1 MADTKQCP
9 FCAEEIKIDAI
20 RCKHCGEDL
29 RAHTEKE
36 KKALKSIKDKQVS
49 SKVLVWAFIGLASI
63 LFWFITIPGV
73 LIWYLWKK
81 PEQRRKLKRY
91 LLNLTAALRRHWKIF
106 TPIAAVFF
114 LIVAVRAYNAPQA
127 AAIELS
133 DKYEFT
139 GDKVEIAGKA
149 SASCPCTLELSV
161 NGNPVQVEDGAFKT
175 TIDVPNGTDTGK
187 VEISTRVKGGRFN
200 PKIVETKAE
209 SAFQRK
215 IAPIDVTNTVLETS
229 DTKYELQLR
238 ALPVGVVTVE
248 GNDEQTI
255 TLNGNGSG
263 SILMAFNTVY
273 NAQTNKYMLT
283 AKADGYANG
292 MKEVEVKNLKYDEKR
307 VALDQEKEQKRLA
320 GEAGKKRI
328 QDLKDGMQQY
338 EGKGDVQIAVVKE
351 TFRSN
356 CLSYSC
362 VNSPKDYSYVR
373 VGVFVKNV
381 GNNVIHAN
389 PNYITIMDAQG
400 RAYTHESATYS
411 LGNYFDAVNL
421 QPGSYTD
428 GALAFILPRDQQDFI
443 LIYASSDGTVAK
455 KIYVP

>member
-9 FCAEEIKIDAI
+9 FCAEDIKIDAI

-36 KKALKSIKDKQVS
+36 KKAAKTIKDIRVS
-49 SKVLVWAFIGLASI
+49 SKVFVWAFIGLASI

-81 PEQRRKLKRY
+81 PEQRKKLKRY
-91 LLNLTAALRRHWKIF
+91 LLNLSAAVRRHWKIV

-139 GDKVEIAGKA
+139 GDRVEIAGKA
-149 SASCPCTLELSV
+149 SASCPCTLELFV

-187 VEISTRVKGGRFN
+187 VEIATRVTGGRFN
-200 PKIVETKAE
+200 PK

-215 IAPIDVTNTVLETS
+215 IAPIDVTNTVLETG
-229 DTKYELQLR
+229 DTKFELQLR
-238 ALPVGVVTVE
+238 GLPTSTVTVK
-248 GNDEQTI
+248 GKDEQTV
-255 TLNGNGSG
+255 TLSESGSG
-263 SILMAFNTVY
+263 SILMAFDTVY
-273 NAQTNKYMLT
+273 NAQTNKYTLT
-283 AKADGYANG
+283 VKANGYANG
-292 MKEVEVKNLKYDEKR
+292 TKEMEVKNLKYDEKR
-307 VALDQEKEQKRLA
+307 VAVDHEKEQKRLA
-320 GEAGKKRI
+320 AEAEKKRI

-338 EGKGDVQIAVVKE
+338 EGNGDIQIAVHKD
-351 TFRSN
+351 TLKSN

-362 VNSPKDYSYVR
+362 VNSPKDYAYVR

-389 PNYITIMDAQG
+389 PNHITIMDAQG

-428 GALAFILPRDQQDFI
+428 GALAFILPRDQQDLT